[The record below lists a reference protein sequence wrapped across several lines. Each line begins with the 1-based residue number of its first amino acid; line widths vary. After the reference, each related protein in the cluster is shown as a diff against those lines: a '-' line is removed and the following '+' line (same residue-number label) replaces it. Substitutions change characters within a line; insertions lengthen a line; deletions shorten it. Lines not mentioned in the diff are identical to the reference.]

1 MKTSNYSVTSSLVKD
16 FKRDLTN
23 IQLIQSPFSVLQACG
38 CESELSV
45 TPLERWYATRGES
58 EGSFLCSYFW
68 GEATVGDDK
77 IDMFGT
83 GQKERW
89 AEEARKWRRKRFQI
103 LPYWENIFAMG
114 RSVFRNPDTIINL
127 FLHFTERSA
136 SPKHISGDVLKDI
149 VSGKL
154 GLHENER

>member
-16 FKRDLTN
+16 FKRDLTT
-23 IQLIQSPFSVLQACG
+23 IQLIQSPFSEQQARG

-68 GEATVGDDK
+68 GEVTVGDDK
-77 IDMFGT
+77 IELFGT
-83 GQKERW
+83 EQKERW
-89 AEEARKWRRKRFQI
+89 AEEVRKWRRKRFQNLALLGKHLCHGEI
-103 LPYWENIFAMG
+103 SF
-114 RSVFRNPDTIINL
+114 SDTIINL
-127 FLHFTERSA
+127 FLHFTERS